1 MDDKT
6 GYQCS
11 KCSKT
16 YKSKILCDKHI
27 SKCMVK
33 TNNDTNNN
41 TNNDTNIN
49 NTNITS
55 SSTKNEILSNK
66 HTDNNYDVNMVFL
79 EGNKVKVEVT
89 KQPSNDEEDDG
100 VQVLK
105 EILKP
110 KVSESYQEEIDK
122 LEILI
127 GVMKR
132 VSIPTDEL
140 KKDDLITQLRNSIV
154 VVMEQSQNLIK
165 EMKKMSHRNCYFKNN
180 IMLASFILDKCRQDI
195 PETDEEFES
204 LYS

>member
-1 MDDKT
+1 MEDKVVHH
-6 GYQCS
+6 CL
-11 KCSKT
+11 KCAKT
-16 YKSKILCDKHI
+16 YKSKVLLDKHM
-27 SKCMVK
+27 SKCNVK
-33 TNNDTNNN
+33 TNNDTNIK
-41 TNNDTNIN
+41 D
-49 NTNITS
+49 S
-55 SSTKNEILSNK
+55 SMNEILSNK
-66 HTDNNYDVNMVFL
+66 HNDNNYDVNMVFL

-89 KQPSNDEEDDG
+89 KQASNDEEDDG

-127 GVMKR
+127 GVMKN
-132 VSIPTDEL
+132 VSIPTDETR
-140 KKDDLITQLRNSIV
+140 KDDLIAQLKNSIV
-154 VVMEQSQNLIK
+154 VIMEQSQNLIK